1 MTYGDPPD
9 NEIHSKG
16 FGTHLAVRW
25 VAYLTR
31 NTKTV
36 QRRDH
41 SKRPMRIYL
50 QTLYRPGQPIRFYQ
64 LDLQPDLLGGWILA
78 RESGL
83 QGGRGQVTKMH
94 FARRDEAERKLIQFR
109 DQQLEKGYRVVF
121 CKGIQ
126 LESE

>member
-1 MTYGDPPD
+1 
-9 NEIHSKG
+9 
-16 FGTHLAVRW
+16 
-25 VAYLTR
+25 
-31 NTKTV
+31 
-36 QRRDH
+36 
-41 SKRPMRIYL
+41 MRIYL

-94 FARRDEAERKLIQFR
+94 FAERDEAERKLIQFR
-109 DQQLEKGYRVVF
+109 DQQLGKGYRVVF
-121 CKGIQ
+121 CKGVQ